1 MSNYK
6 EYRKSCETGVDMKA
20 YSFVLAALFITVTSF
35 GQSTDTYTAELQI
48 NKPYCLL
55 NFMETL
61 KTNGYYGPTLYSFY
75 QKSKFNNDENL
86 KKLLQQYKNLKISY
100 AYHFDSYPKYRF
112 MARDKS
118 TKDLFYIL
126 SSRSESLEDFKR
138 VSVGI
143 IPFHEHQQLFEI
155 LKAVEPIYDE
165 LIWDPYYGTAQK
177 RLKELKQYAQKI
189 NLNGKFRPI
198 ATFLNSSWP
207 TDIPI
212 VVSFSIVPGEKVR
225 LVPPPQGN
233 TIFCGLLTESD
244 DYSWYIGLIT
254 HEFSHKAFA
263 EQSLMMHQQIEQW
276 FTSSKSPHRG
286 MVNFIF
292 NEALGGGI
300 GHKIKE
306 DLLGRPHE
314 FTYGQS
320 FMRDYDQAIYPLVVS
335 YLNDAKSIDKNFIN
349 ESLRIYEET
358 FPNALREYS
367 YLFQAYYLLT
377 DADDSRKRNLTG
389 LIRKNI
395 SGPLMYEFGNPI
407 IDDKN
412 IDALIAYDF
421 TKLLVITKN
430 HEKTI
435 EYLKGKISELDRFEN
450 LDMESDF
457 VLSFN
462 DVQEKPYVI
471 INIHS
476 FEKYEEVLKKM
487 KSLKMIDPKNP
498 IVLID

>member
-1 MSNYK
+1 M
-6 EYRKSCETGVDMKA
+6 KSYCIILIAV
-20 YSFVLAALFITVTSF
+20 FITVTSF
-35 GQSTDTYTAELQI
+35 GQSKGTYTAGLQI
-48 NKPYCLL
+48 NEPYCLL

-61 KTNGYYGPTLYSFY
+61 RTNGYYGPTLFSFY
-75 QKSKFNNDENL
+75 QKSKYSNDEKL
-86 KKLLQQYKNLKISY
+86 KKLIQQYKSLKTSY
-100 AYHFDSYPKYRF
+100 AYHFDDYPKYRF
-112 MARDKS
+112 MAKNKS

-126 SSRSESLEDFKR
+126 SSRSESLEDFKQLT
-138 VSVGI
+138 VGV

-155 LKAVEPIYDE
+155 LRAVEPIYDE
-165 LIWDPYYGTAQK
+165 LIWDPYYSTAQK
-177 RLKELKQYAQKI
+177 RLKEMKQYAQKI

-263 EQSLMMHQQIEQW
+263 EQPLMKHQQIEQW
-276 FTSSKSPHRG
+276 FENSKSPHRS
-286 MVNFIF
+286 MVNFMF
-292 NEALGGGI
+292 NEVLGGAI

-306 DLLGRPHE
+306 DLLGHPHE
-314 FTYGQS
+314 FSYAQP
-320 FMRDYDQAIYPLVVS
+320 FMKDFDEAMYPLVVS
-335 YLNDAKSIDKNFIN
+335 YLNNAKSIDQHFIN

-395 SGPLMYEFGNPI
+395 SGPLMYEFENPI

-430 HEKTI
+430 HENTI
-435 EYLKGKISELDRFEN
+435 EYLKGKIGELDRFEN

-462 DVQEKPYVI
+462 DVQGKPYVI

-476 FEKYEEVLKKM
+476 MEKFEEVLKTM
-487 KSLKMIDPKNP
+487 KSRKMIDPKNP

>member
-1 MSNYK
+1 
-6 EYRKSCETGVDMKA
+6 MKTYCIILIA
-20 YSFVLAALFITVTSF
+20 VFITVTSF
-35 GQSTDTYTAELQI
+35 GQGKDTYTAELQI

-61 KTNGYYGPTLYSFY
+61 RTNGYYGPTLYSFY
-75 QKSKFNNDENL
+75 QKSKYNNDENL
-86 KKLLQQYKNLKISY
+86 KKLVQQYARLKIRY

-126 SSRSESLEDFKR
+126 SSRSESLEDFKQLT
-138 VSVGI
+138 VGI
-143 IPFHEHQQLFEI
+143 IPFDQHQQLFEVFE
-155 LKAVEPIYDE
+155 AAEPIYDE
-165 LIWDPYYGTAQK
+165 LIWNPYYSAAQK
-177 RLKELKQYAQKI
+177 RLKELKEYAQEI
-189 NLNGKFRPI
+189 NLNEKFQPI
-198 ATFLNSSWP
+198 ANFVNSSW
-207 TDIPI
+207 TSDIPV

-244 DYSWYIGLIT
+244 DYSWYVGLIT

-263 EQSLMMHQQIEQW
+263 EQPLTMHQQIDQW
-276 FTSSKSPHRG
+276 FTASKSPHRC
-286 MVNFIF
+286 MVNFMF
-292 NEALGGGI
+292 NEVLGGAI

-306 DLLGRPHE
+306 DLLGYPHE

-320 FMRDYDQAIYPLVVS
+320 FMRQFDEAIYPMVVS
-335 YLNDAKSIDKNFIN
+335 YLNDAKSIDQHFIN
-349 ESLRIYEET
+349 ESLRIYEKT

-367 YLFQAYYLLT
+367 YLFQAYYLIT
-377 DADDSRKRNLTG
+377 DADNSQARNLAG
-389 LIRKNI
+389 LIMKNI
-395 SGPLMYEFGNPI
+395 SRPPMYESENPI

-421 TKLLVITKN
+421 TKLLVITKD
-430 HEKTI
+430 HERTI
-435 EYLKGKISELDRFEN
+435 EYLKGKIGDLDRFEN
-450 LDMESDF
+450 LDIESDF

-462 DVQEKPYVI
+462 DVQGKPYVI

-476 FEKYEEVLKKM
+476 LEKFEEVLKTM

-498 IVLID
+498 LVLID

>member
-1 MSNYK
+1 
-6 EYRKSCETGVDMKA
+6 MKA
-20 YSFVLAALFITVTSF
+20 YCIILIAVFITVTSF
-35 GQSTDTYTAELQI
+35 GQSKDTYTAELQI

-61 KTNGYYGPTLYSFY
+61 RTNGYYGPTLYSFY
-75 QKSKFNNDENL
+75 QKSKYNNDENL
-86 KKLLQQYKNLKISY
+86 KNLVRQYKSLNITY
-100 AYHFDSYPKYRF
+100 DYHFDGYPKYRF
-112 MARDKS
+112 MAKDKS

-126 SSRSESLEDFKR
+126 SSRSESLEDFKQIT
-138 VSVGI
+138 VGI
-143 IPFHEHQQLFEI
+143 IPFYEHKRLFEI

-165 LIWDPYYGTAQK
+165 LIWNPYYAAAQN
-177 RLKELKQYAQKI
+177 RLKELKEYAQKI
-189 NLNGKFRPI
+189 NLNEKFRPI
-198 ATFLNSSWP
+198 ANFLNSSWSA
-207 TDIPI
+207 DIPV
-212 VVSFSIVPGEKVR
+212 VVSFSIVPGEKIR

-233 TIFCGLLTESD
+233 IINCGLLTESD

-276 FTSSKSPHRG
+276 FTASKSPHRG
-286 MVNFIF
+286 MVNFMF
-292 NEALGGGI
+292 NEVLGGAI

-320 FMRDYDQAIYPLVVS
+320 FMRQFDEAIYPLVVS
-335 YLNDAKSIDKNFIN
+335 YLNDAKSIDQNFIN

-367 YLFQAYYLLT
+367 YLFQAYYMVT
-377 DADDSRKRNLTG
+377 DADDSQARNLPG
-389 LIRKNI
+389 LIMKNI
-395 SGPLMYEFGNPI
+395 AGPLMYELENPI
-407 IDDKN
+407 LDDKN
-412 IDALIAYDF
+412 IDNMIAYDF
-421 TKLLVITKN
+421 TKLLVISKD

-435 EYLKGKISELDRFEN
+435 EYLKGKIAELDRFEN
-450 LDMESDF
+450 PDMESDF

-462 DVQEKPYVI
+462 DVQGRPYII

-476 FEKYEEVLKKM
+476 LEKFEEVLKTI
-487 KSLKMIDPKNP
+487 KSRKMIDPQNP
-498 IVLID
+498 FVLID